1 MSAHK
6 ILSNKAERRLQWWKP
21 EDGAWIDIVSLINAF
36 PDISSNIWLASLIGS
51 KVGWEQSQVKRL
63 PLEGRKYRTRTVV
76 LVRSLRD
83 WLHHYNPGKEAIV
96 NKLVDDLLTDSMSYQ
111 TYLKDLRT
119 QTRLKSGVKR
129 EKKEKEK
136 TEKIG
141 KITSRE
147 VFNVWH

>member
-1 MSAHK
+1 
-6 ILSNKAERRLQWWKP
+6 
-21 EDGAWIDIVSLINAF
+21 
-36 PDISSNIWLASLIGS
+36 
-51 KVGWEQSQVKRL
+51 
-63 PLEGRKYRTRTVV
+63 VV

-83 WLHHYNPGKEAIV
+83 WLHHYNPGKEATV

-147 VFNVWH
+147 VFNVWG

>member
-1 MSAHK
+1 MSDHG
-6 ILSNKAERRLQWWKP
+6 ILRNKVERRLQWWKP
-21 EDGAWIDIVSLINAF
+21 EDGAWIDIVALINAF
-36 PDISSNIWLASLIGS
+36 PDISRNIWLASLIGS
-51 KVGWEQSQVKRL
+51 KVGYESSPVKRL

-76 LVRSLRD
+76 LVRSLKD
-83 WLHHYNPGKEAIV
+83 WLHHYNPGKEETV

-111 TYLKDLRT
+111 TYLKDLST

-136 TEKIG
+136 TEKVG